1 MGNIGSTFGIDIRRK
16 IWAGDLRSDA
26 KDSRSDAKDSRS
38 DAKDLRSDWLK
49 GEIDPSCLK
58 NIAWT
63 FEEVLTSATNQYGEA
78 YDELT
83 AGLREALKSF
93 TKLLRGVSLGKD
105 VNSTSA
111 ESGESKSTQSA
122 LMEAA
127 GAISAFTGS
136 PVSEDLLKEAFLIAP
151 KYNIPARSAVPKVQI
166 PISTGGL
173 KVCFSYGKA
182 GLFNAK
188 EEVWDPIR
196 NIMASL
202 SPGIEDSK
210 YGGLLAIGDGTTIP
224 FEFQSK
230 YYFIKSA
237 AMALKDEISS
247 SNITIKGAVDEFVKA
262 TKSITTTAK
271 KAAAV
276 QVKIDKEL
284 KRQSDAYEKVDE
296 NIAELYEKGDDNG
309 LTADLI
315 FTGKR
320 APNSFKGGQS
330 LVSGHPMI
338 RGQLKAAL
346 KAYSSA
352 EEKLSGYKLQGDGK
366 YSDVPLSQKDEVG
379 DKYTDKSLYHEKA
392 EILDEVAK
400 SSGDITSVLTAIA
413 TIRPRLVG
421 QATVDQ
427 YNAITGSIKTFNM
440 MLSGGDGNVFFNID
454 DIENK
459 IDDGTLHSLLSI
471 RGIPTKVEA
480 SFDYSS
486 VDENGY
492 PMSGTIEIK
501 SIWSVETYGKA
512 VTLRG

>member
-1 MGNIGSTFGIDIRRK
+1 MGNINNIGSTFGIDIRRK
-16 IWAGDLRSDA
+16 IWSNSTRYDA
-26 KDSRSDAKDSRS
+26 ESKSSVSVRP
-38 DAKDLRSDWLK
+38 DWLK

-58 NIAWT
+58 KIAWQ
-63 FEEVLTSATNQYGEA
+63 FEEVLTSATDQYGKA

-136 PVSEDLLKEAFLIAP
+136 EVSEDLLKEAFMIAP

-166 PISTGGL
+166 PISAGGL

-202 SPGIEDSK
+202 SPAITSSEK
-210 YGGLLAIGDGTTIP
+210 YPGLLSIDDGTTIP

-237 AMALKDEISS
+237 VGALKDEISS
-247 SNITIKGAVDEFVKA
+247 SNITIKGAVNEFVKA

-271 KAAAV
+271 EAAAV

-296 NIAELYEKGDDNG
+296 NLAELYEKGDDKG
-309 LTADLI
+309 LTSDLL
-315 FTGKR
+315 FSGKR
-320 APNSFKGGQS
+320 SAGE
-330 LVSGHPMI
+330 VEGHPI
-338 RGQLKAAL
+338 IKGRLKAAL

-352 EEKLSGYKLQGDGK
+352 EEKLSGYEYQGDGK
-366 YSDVPLSQKDEVG
+366 YSDVPLSQKDEVE

-392 EILDEVAK
+392 EVLDKVAE
-400 SSGDITSVLTAIA
+400 SGGDITGVLTAIA

-421 QATVDQ
+421 RATLDQ
-427 YNAITGSIKTFNM
+427 YNTISGAIKTFNM
-440 MLSGGDGNVFFNID
+440 MLSGGDGNIFFNID
-454 DIENK
+454 DIGKK
-459 IDDGTLHSLLSI
+459 IDDGTLSSLLSI
-471 RGIPTKVEA
+471 SGIPTKVEA

-492 PMSGTIEIK
+492 PMSGMIEIK
-501 SIWSVETYGKA
+501 SIWSVETYGKS

>member
-16 IWAGDLRSDA
+16 IWSNSTRYDA
-26 KDSRSDAKDSRS
+26 ESKSSVSVRP
-38 DAKDLRSDWLK
+38 DWLK
-49 GEIDPSCLK
+49 GEIDPNCLK
-58 NIAWT
+58 RIAWQ
-63 FEEVLTSATNQYGEA
+63 FEEVLTSATDQYGKA

-136 PVSEDLLKEAFLIAP
+136 PVSEDLLKEAFMIAP

-202 SPGIEDSK
+202 SPAIKDSK
-210 YGGLLAIGDGTTIP
+210 YEGLLSIDDGTTIP

-237 AMALKDEISS
+237 VGALKDDTSN
-247 SNITIKGAVDEFVKA
+247 SNITIKGAVDGFVKA

-276 QVKIDKEL
+276 QVEIDKEL
-284 KRQSDAYEKVDE
+284 KRQSDAYEKADE
-296 NIAELYEKGDDNG
+296 NVAELYEKGDDKG

-315 FTGKR
+315 FAGKR
-320 APNSFKGGQS
+320 APDSYGGT
-330 LVSGHPMI
+330 HPI
-338 RGQLKAAL
+338 IGGRLKAAL

-352 EEKLSGYKLQGDGK
+352 EEKLSGYEHQGDGK
-366 YSDVPLSQKDEVG
+366 YSDVPLSQKDEVE
-379 DKYTDKSLYHEKA
+379 DKYTDKSLYYEKA
-392 EILDEVAK
+392 EILDEVAEAG
-400 SSGDITSVLTAIA
+400 GDITSVLTAIA

-421 QATVDQ
+421 RATLDQ
-427 YNAITGSIKTFNM
+427 YNAISGSIKTFNM
-440 MLSGGDGNVFFNID
+440 MLSGGDGNIFFNVD
-454 DIENK
+454 DIGKK

-501 SIWSVETYGKA
+501 SIWSVETYSQS

>member
-16 IWAGDLRSDA
+16 IWADGSRYVAESD
-26 KDSRSDAKDSRS
+26 SFVSV
-38 DAKDLRSDWLK
+38 RSDWLK
-49 GEIDPSCLK
+49 GEIDPSGLK
-58 NIAWT
+58 KIAWQ
-63 FEEVLTSATNQYGEA
+63 FEEVLTSATDQYGTA
-78 YDELT
+78 YDEIT

-111 ESGESKSTQSA
+111 ESGDSKSTQSA

-136 PVSEDLLKEAFLIAP
+136 EVSEDLLKEAFMIAP

-173 KVCFSYGKA
+173 KICFSYGKA

-202 SPGIEDSK
+202 SPAITSSEK
-210 YGGLLAIGDGTTIP
+210 YPGLLSIDGGTTIP

-237 AMALKDEISS
+237 TNALKDEISS
-247 SNITIKGAVDEFVKA
+247 SNTTIKGAVNEFVKA

-271 KAAAV
+271 EAAAV
-276 QVKIDKEL
+276 QLKIDKEM

-296 NIAELYEKGDDNG
+296 SLAELYEKGDDNG
-309 LTADLI
+309 LTSDLL
-315 FTGKR
+315 FSGKKSVDVISG
-320 APNSFKGGQS
+320 AWG
-330 LVSGHPMI
+330 VGHPLLK
-338 RGQLKAAL
+338 GQMKAAV

-352 EEKLSGYKLQGDGK
+352 EEKLSGFKQQGEGK
-366 YSDVPLSQKDEVG
+366 YSDVPFSQKDAVK
-379 DKYTDKSLYHEKA
+379 DKYTDGSLYDEKA
-392 EILDEVAK
+392 KVLDKVAE
-400 SSGDITSVLTAIA
+400 SGKGITGVLTAIA

-421 QATVDQ
+421 RATVDQ
-427 YNAITGSIKTFNM
+427 YDKISGSIRTFNM

-454 DIENK
+454 DIGKK
-459 IDDGTLHSLLSI
+459 IDDGTLSSLLSI

-492 PMSGTIEIK
+492 PMSGMIEIK
-501 SIWSVETYGKA
+501 SIWSVETYGNS
-512 VTLRG
+512 VILRG

>member
-16 IWAGDLRSDA
+16 IWAE
-26 KDSRSDAKDSRS
+26 DS
-38 DAKDLRSDWLK
+38 RSDWLK

-136 PVSEDLLKEAFLIAP
+136 PVSEDLLKEAFMIAP

-173 KVCFSYGKA
+173 KVCFSYGKS

-202 SPGIEDSK
+202 SPEMKDSK
-210 YGGLLAIGDGTTIP
+210 YGGLLSIDNGTTIP

-237 AMALKDEISS
+237 VGALKDEISS
-247 SNITIKGAVDEFVKA
+247 SNITIKGAVDGFVKA

-276 QVKIDKEL
+276 QVEIDKEL
-284 KRQSDAYEKVDE
+284 KRQSDAYEKADE
-296 NIAELYEKGDDNG
+296 NVAELYEKGDDKG

-315 FTGKR
+315 FAGKR
-320 APNSFKGGQS
+320 APDSYGGT
-330 LVSGHPMI
+330 HPI
-338 RGQLKAAL
+338 IGGRLKAAL

-352 EEKLSGYKLQGDGK
+352 EEKLSGYEHQGDGK
-366 YSDVPLSQKDEVG
+366 YSDVPLSQKDEVE
-379 DKYTDKSLYHEKA
+379 DKYTDKSLYYEKA
-392 EILDEVAK
+392 EILDEVAEAG
-400 SSGDITSVLTAIA
+400 GDITGILTAIA

-421 QATVDQ
+421 RATLDQ
-427 YNAITGSIKTFNM
+427 YSAISGSIKTFNM
-440 MLSGGDGNVFFNID
+440 MLSGGDGNIFFNVD
-454 DIENK
+454 DIGKK

-480 SFDYSS
+480 SFDYSN

-492 PMSGTIEIK
+492 PMSGKIEIK
-501 SIWSVETYGKA
+501 SIWSVETYGDS

>member
-202 SPGIEDSK
+202 SPGIGDSK
-210 YGGLLAIGDGTTIP
+210 YDGLLAIGNGTTIP

-237 AMALKDEISS
+237 VKALKDEISS

-296 NIAELYEKGDDNG
+296 NIAELYEKGHDKG

-320 APNSFKGGQS
+320 APDSYDGCH
-330 LVSGHPMI
+330 LMI
-338 RGQLKAAL
+338 GGQLKAAL

-459 IDDGTLHSLLSI
+459 IDDGTLRSLLSI

>member
-16 IWAGDLRSDA
+16 IWCSGN
-26 KDSRSDAKDSRS
+26 
-38 DAKDLRSDWLK
+38 RSDWLK

-58 NIAWT
+58 KIAWQ
-63 FEEVLTSATNQYGEA
+63 FEEVLTSATDQYGEA
-78 YDELT
+78 YDEIT

-111 ESGESKSTQSA
+111 ESGDSKSTQSA

-136 PVSEDLLKEAFLIAP
+136 PVSEDLLKEAFMIAP

-188 EEVWDPIR
+188 EEVWDPIK

-202 SPGIEDSK
+202 SPGVTNSSK
-210 YGGLLAIGDGTTIP
+210 YTGLLSIDDGTTIP

-237 AMALKDEISS
+237 ATALKDDV
-247 SNITIKGAVDEFVKA
+247 NNTTIKGAVDKFVKA
-262 TKSITTTAK
+262 TRSITTTAK
-271 KAAAV
+271 EAAAV
-276 QVKIDKEL
+276 QVKIEKEL
-284 KRQSDAYEKVDE
+284 KRQADAYEKADE
-296 NIAELYEKGDDNG
+296 NLAELYEKGNGNG
-309 LTADLI
+309 LTSDKL
-315 FTGKR
+315 FTGKESVDKVNG
-320 APNSFKGGQS
+320 AWFVGNPIIKG
-330 LVSGHPMI
+330 
-338 RGQLKAAL
+338 RLKAAL
-346 KAYSSA
+346 EAYSSA
-352 EEKLSGYKLQGDGK
+352 EKKLSGYEYEGQSKF
-366 YSDVPLSQKDEVG
+366 SDTPFSQKADTN
-379 DKYTDKSLYHEKA
+379 DKYKSNSLYEEKA
-392 EILDEVAK
+392 KVLDKVAQ
-400 SSGDITSVLTAIA
+400 SGGDITGVLTAIA

-421 QATVDQ
+421 RATVDQ
-427 YNAITGSIKTFNM
+427 YNKISGSIKTFKM
-440 MLSGGDGNVFFNID
+440 MLSGGDGNVFFNVD
-454 DIENK
+454 DIGKK

-471 RGIPTKVEA
+471 SGIPTKVEA

-492 PMSGTIEIK
+492 PMSGMIEIK
-501 SIWSVETYGKA
+501 SIWSVKTYGES
-512 VTLRG
+512 VTLGD

>member
-16 IWAGDLRSDA
+16 IWSD
-26 KDSRSDAKDSRS
+26 STRYDAESETFVS
-38 DAKDLRSDWLK
+38 VLPDWLK

-58 NIAWT
+58 KIAWQ
-63 FEEVLTSATNQYGEA
+63 FEEVLTSATDQYGKA

-111 ESGESKSTQSA
+111 ESGDSKSTQSA

-136 PVSEDLLKEAFLIAP
+136 PVSEDLLKEAFMIAP

-166 PISTGGL
+166 PISAGGL

-188 EEVWDPIR
+188 EEVWDPIK

-202 SPGIEDSK
+202 SPAITTSK
-210 YGGLLAIGDGTTIP
+210 KYPGLLSIGGSNTIP

-230 YYFIKSA
+230 YYFIKSTVD
-237 AMALKDEISS
+237 ALEDDISN

-271 KAAAV
+271 EAAAV

-296 NIAELYEKGDDNG
+296 NVAELYEKGDDKG

-315 FTGKR
+315 FAGKR
-320 APNSFKGGQS
+320 APDSYGGS
-330 LVSGHPMI
+330 HPI
-338 RGQLKAAL
+338 IGGRLKAAL

-352 EEKLSGYKLQGDGK
+352 EKELSGYEHQGDGK
-366 YSDVPLSQKDEVG
+366 YSDVPLSQKDEVK
-379 DKYTDKSLYHEKA
+379 DKYTDESLYHEKA
-392 EILDEVAK
+392 EILDKVAE
-400 SSGDITSVLTAIA
+400 SGGDITGVLTAIA
-413 TIRPRLVG
+413 TIRPRLVSN
-421 QATVDQ
+421 ATLDQ
-427 YNAITGSIKTFNM
+427 YSAISGSIKTFNM
-440 MLSGGDGNVFFNID
+440 MLSGGDGNIFFNVD
-454 DIENK
+454 DIGKK
-459 IDDGTLHSLLSI
+459 IGDGTLHSLLSI

-492 PMSGTIEIK
+492 PMSGMIEIK
-501 SIWSVETYGKA
+501 SIWSVETYGNS

>member
-1 MGNIGSTFGIDIRRK
+1 MGNIKNIGSTFGIDIRRK
-16 IWAGDLRSDA
+16 IWCSEN
-26 KDSRSDAKDSRS
+26 
-38 DAKDLRSDWLK
+38 RSDWLK

-58 NIAWT
+58 RIAWQ
-63 FEEVLTSATNQYGEA
+63 FEEVLTSATDQYGEA
-78 YDELT
+78 YDEIT

-111 ESGESKSTQSA
+111 ESGDSKSTQSA

-136 PVSEDLLKEAFLIAP
+136 PVSEDLLKEAFMIAP

-188 EEVWDPIR
+188 EEVWDPIK

-202 SPGIEDSK
+202 SPKVTGSSK
-210 YGGLLAIGDGTTIP
+210 YTGLLSIDDGTTIP

-230 YYFIKSA
+230 YYFIKSTVT
-237 AMALKDEISS
+237 ALKDDVD
-247 SNITIKGAVDEFVKA
+247 NTTIKGAVDKFVNA

-271 KAAAV
+271 EAAAV
-276 QVKIDKEL
+276 QAKIEREL
-284 KRQSDAYEKVDE
+284 KRQTDAYEKADE
-296 NIAELYEKGDDNG
+296 NISELYEEDDDNG
-309 LTADLI
+309 LTSEKI

-320 APNSFKGGQS
+320 NPKSYSGAHPIIGG
-330 LVSGHPMI
+330 
-338 RGQLKAAL
+338 RLKAAL
-346 KAYSSA
+346 EAYSSA
-352 EEKLSGYKLQGDGK
+352 EKKLSGYEYEGEGK
-366 YSDVPLSQKDEVG
+366 YSDTPFSQKAG
-379 DKYTDKSLYHEKA
+379 TNDKYKSNSLYEEKA
-392 EILDEVAK
+392 KVLDKVAQ
-400 SSGDITSVLTAIA
+400 SGGDITGVLTAIA

-421 QATVDQ
+421 RATVDQ
-427 YNAITGSIKTFNM
+427 YNKISGSIKTFDM
-440 MLSGGDGNVFFNID
+440 MLSGGDGNVFFNVD
-454 DIENK
+454 DIGKK

-471 RGIPTKVEA
+471 SGIPTKVEA

-492 PMSGTIEIK
+492 PMSGMIEIK
-501 SIWSVETYGKA
+501 SIWSVKTYGES
-512 VTLRG
+512 VTLRD

>member
-1 MGNIGSTFGIDIRRK
+1 MGNIKNIGSTFGIDIRRK
-16 IWAGDLRSDA
+16 IWCSENQ
-26 KDSRSDAKDSRS
+26 
-38 DAKDLRSDWLK
+38 SDWLK
-49 GEIDPSCLK
+49 GEIDPNCLK
-58 NIAWT
+58 RITWQ
-63 FEEVLTSATNQYGEA
+63 FEEVLTSATDQYGKA

-105 VNSTSA
+105 INNTSA
-111 ESGESKSTQSA
+111 ESGDSKSTQSA

-136 PVSEDLLKEAFLIAP
+136 PVSEDLLKEAFMIAP

-166 PISTGGL
+166 PISAGGL

-196 NIMASL
+196 NIMSSL
-202 SPGIEDSK
+202 SPKVTDSSK
-210 YGGLLAIGDGTTIP
+210 YTGLLSIDGGTTIP

-237 AMALKDEISS
+237 TTALKDGVD
-247 SNITIKGAVDEFVKA
+247 NTTIKGAIDKFVEA

-271 KAAAV
+271 EAAAV
-276 QVKIDKEL
+276 QAKIEKEL
-284 KRQSDAYEKVDE
+284 KRQSSAYEKADE

-309 LTADLI
+309 LTSEKI

-320 APNSFKGGQS
+320 DPKSFKNPYLHLIIGG
-330 LVSGHPMI
+330 
-338 RGQLKAAL
+338 RLKAAL
-346 KAYSSA
+346 EAYSSA
-352 EEKLSGYKLQGDGK
+352 EKNLSGYEYQGEGK
-366 YSDVPLSQKDEVG
+366 YSDTPFSQKADTN
-379 DKYTDKSLYHEKA
+379 DKYKSNSLYEEKA
-392 EILDEVAK
+392 KVLDKVAQ
-400 SSGDITSVLTAIA
+400 SGGDITGVLTAIA

-421 QATVDQ
+421 RATVDQ
-427 YNAITGSIKTFNM
+427 YNKISGSIKTFNM
-440 MLSGGDGNVFFNID
+440 MLSGGDGNVFFNVD
-454 DIENK
+454 DIGKK

-471 RGIPTKVEA
+471 SGIPTKVEA
-480 SFDYSS
+480 SFDYSN

-501 SIWSVETYGKA
+501 SIWSVNTYGDS
-512 VTLRG
+512 VTLRD

>member
-16 IWAGDLRSDA
+16 IWSD
-26 KDSRSDAKDSRS
+26 STRYDAESESSVSVRP
-38 DAKDLRSDWLK
+38 DWLK

-58 NIAWT
+58 NIAWQ
-63 FEEVLTSATNQYGEA
+63 FEEVLTSATDQYGKA

-111 ESGESKSTQSA
+111 ESGDSKSTQSA

-136 PVSEDLLKEAFLIAP
+136 DVSDDILREAFMIAP

-166 PISTGGL
+166 PISAGGL

-202 SPGIEDSK
+202 SPAITTSTK
-210 YGGLLAIGDGTTIP
+210 YPGLLSIGGSNTIP

-237 AMALKDEISS
+237 VNALKDDISN
-247 SNITIKGAVDEFVKA
+247 SNITIKGAVNEFVKA

-271 KAAAV
+271 EAAAV

-296 NIAELYEKGDDNG
+296 GLAELYEEGDDKG
-309 LTADLI
+309 LTSDLL
-315 FTGKR
+315 FSGKR
-320 APNSFKGGQS
+320 SVDEINGKWF
-330 LVSGHPMI
+330 VGHPMI
-338 RGQLKAAL
+338 KGRLKAAL

-352 EEKLSGYKLQGDGK
+352 EKELSGYEHQGDGK
-366 YSDVPLSQKDEVG
+366 YSDVPLSQKDEVK
-379 DKYTDKSLYHEKA
+379 DKYTDESLYHEKA
-392 EILDEVAK
+392 EVLDKVAE
-400 SSGDITSVLTAIA
+400 SGGDITGVLTAIA

-421 QATVDQ
+421 NATSVQ
-427 YNAITGSIKTFNM
+427 YSAISGAIKTFNM
-440 MLSGGDGNVFFNID
+440 MLSGGDGNIFFNID
-454 DIENK
+454 DIGNK

-492 PMSGTIEIK
+492 PMSGMIEIK
-501 SIWSVETYGKA
+501 SIWSVETYGES

>member
-16 IWAGDLRSDA
+16 IWSNSTRYDA
-26 KDSRSDAKDSRS
+26 ESKSSVSVRP
-38 DAKDLRSDWLK
+38 DWLK
-49 GEIDPSCLK
+49 GEIDPNCLK
-58 NIAWT
+58 RIAWQ
-63 FEEVLTSATNQYGEA
+63 FEEVLTSATDQYGKA

-136 PVSEDLLKEAFLIAP
+136 PVSEDLLKEAFMIAP

-202 SPGIEDSK
+202 SPAIKDSK
-210 YGGLLAIGDGTTIP
+210 YEGLLSIDDGTTIP

-237 AMALKDEISS
+237 VGALKDDTSN
-247 SNITIKGAVDEFVKA
+247 SNITIKGAVDGFVKA

-276 QVKIDKEL
+276 QVEIDKEL
-284 KRQSDAYEKVDE
+284 KRQSDAYEKADE
-296 NIAELYEKGDDNG
+296 NVAELYEKGDDKG

-315 FTGKR
+315 FAGKR
-320 APNSFKGGQS
+320 APDSYGGT
-330 LVSGHPMI
+330 HPI
-338 RGQLKAAL
+338 IGGRLKAAL

-352 EEKLSGYKLQGDGK
+352 EEKLSGYEHQGDGK
-366 YSDVPLSQKDEVG
+366 YSDVPLSQKDEVE
-379 DKYTDKSLYHEKA
+379 DKYTDKSLYYEKA
-392 EILDEVAK
+392 EILDEVAEAG
-400 SSGDITSVLTAIA
+400 GDITSVLTAIA

-421 QATVDQ
+421 RATLDQ
-427 YNAITGSIKTFNM
+427 YNAISGSIKTFNM
-440 MLSGGDGNVFFNID
+440 MLSGGDGNIFFNVD
-454 DIENK
+454 DIGKK

-486 VDENGY
+486 ADENGY

-501 SIWSVETYGKA
+501 SIWSVETYSQS

>member
-16 IWAGDLRSDA
+16 IWSDSTRYDAGSKSYVSVRP
-26 KDSRSDAKDSRS
+26 
-38 DAKDLRSDWLK
+38 DWLK

-58 NIAWT
+58 KIAWQ
-63 FEEVLTSATNQYGEA
+63 FEEVLTSATDQYGEA

-111 ESGESKSTQSA
+111 ESGDSKSTQSA

-136 PVSEDLLKEAFLIAP
+136 DVSDDILREAFMIAP

-166 PISTGGL
+166 PISAGGL

-196 NIMASL
+196 NIMNSL
-202 SPGIEDSK
+202 SPAITYSEK
-210 YGGLLAIGDGTTIP
+210 YPGLLSIGGSNTIP

-237 AMALKDEISS
+237 VDALKDEISS
-247 SNITIKGAVDEFVKA
+247 SNITIKGAVNEFVKA

-271 KAAAV
+271 EAAAV

-315 FTGKR
+315 FAGKK
-320 APNSFKGGQS
+320 APDSFGGT
-330 LVSGHPMI
+330 HPI
-338 RGQLKAAL
+338 IGGRLKAAL

-352 EEKLSGYKLQGDGK
+352 EKKLSGYEYQGDGK
-366 YSDVPLSQKDEVG
+366 YSDVPLSQKDEVK
-379 DKYTDKSLYHEKA
+379 DKYTDESLYHEKA
-392 EILDEVAK
+392 EVLDKVAE
-400 SSGDITSVLTAIA
+400 SGGDITGVLTAIA

-421 QATVDQ
+421 RATVDQ
-427 YNAITGSIKTFNM
+427 YDKISGAIKTFNM
-440 MLSGGDGNVFFNID
+440 MLSGGDSNIFFNID
-454 DIENK
+454 DIGKK
-459 IDDGTLHSLLSI
+459 IDNGTLSSLLSI
-471 RGIPTKVEA
+471 SGIPTKVEA

-492 PMSGTIEIK
+492 PMSGMIEIK
-501 SIWSVETYGKA
+501 SIWSVETYGES

>member
-16 IWAGDLRSDA
+16 IWSNSTRYDA
-26 KDSRSDAKDSRS
+26 ESKSSVSVRP
-38 DAKDLRSDWLK
+38 DWLK
-49 GEIDPSCLK
+49 GEIDPGCLK

-63 FEEVLTSATNQYGEA
+63 FEEVLTSATDQYGKA

-136 PVSEDLLKEAFLIAP
+136 PVSEDLLKEAFMIAP

-202 SPGIEDSK
+202 SPAIKDSK
-210 YGGLLAIGDGTTIP
+210 YKGLLSIDDGTTIP

-237 AMALKDEISS
+237 VDALKDDTSN
-247 SNITIKGAVDEFVKA
+247 SNITIKGAVDGFVKA

-296 NIAELYEKGDDNG
+296 GLAELYEKGDDKG
-309 LTADLI
+309 LTSDLL
-315 FTGKR
+315 FSGKR
-320 APNSFKGGQS
+320 SADE
-330 LVSGHPMI
+330 VSGAVLGGHPI
-338 RGQLKAAL
+338 IKGRLKAAL

-352 EEKLSGYKLQGDGK
+352 EEKLSGYEHQGDGK
-366 YSDVPLSQKDEVG
+366 YSNVPLSQKDEVE
-379 DKYTDKSLYHEKA
+379 DKYTDKSLYYEKA

-400 SSGDITSVLTAIA
+400 AGGDITGILTAIA

-421 QATVDQ
+421 RATLDQ
-427 YNAITGSIKTFNM
+427 YNTISGSIKTFNM
-440 MLSGGDGNVFFNID
+440 MLSGGDGNIFFNVD
-454 DIENK
+454 DIGKK

-480 SFDYSS
+480 SFDYSN

-501 SIWSVETYGKA
+501 SIWSVEAYGDS

>member
-1 MGNIGSTFGIDIRRK
+1 MGNINNIGSTFGIDVRRK
-16 IWAGDLRSDA
+16 IYVPGNRM
-26 KDSRSDAKDSRS
+26 
-38 DAKDLRSDWLK
+38 SDWLK

-58 NIAWT
+58 KIAWQ
-63 FEEVLTSATNQYGEA
+63 FEEVLTSATDQYGKA

-105 VNSTSA
+105 INSTSA

-136 PVSEDLLKEAFLIAP
+136 EIDDTILAEAFMIAP

-188 EEVWDPIR
+188 EEVWKPIR

-202 SPGIEDSK
+202 SPKIPESTK
-210 YGGLLAIGDGTTIP
+210 YEGLLNIDASSTIP

-237 AMALKDEISS
+237 VSGVLEDV
-247 SNITIKGAVDEFVKA
+247 NGNNTTIKGAVNSFANATSNISTTVKEA
-262 TKSITTTAK
+262 MAVQIRIDREKSKQKDAYK
-271 KAAAV
+271 KA
-276 QVKIDKEL
+276 
-284 KRQSDAYEKVDE
+284 DE
-296 NIAELYEKGDDNG
+296 AIAELREKGGDKG
-309 LTADLI
+309 LTSEGLFSGAQSVDVIKGWTHPFDWDLYS
-315 FTGKR
+315 GKTH
-320 APNSFKGGQS
+320 PLLKGK
-330 LVSGHPMI
+330 LEN
-338 RGQLKAAL
+338 AL
-346 KAYSSA
+346 KDYSDA
-352 EEKLSGYKLQGDGK
+352 EKKLSGYSRKNPGK
-366 YSDVPLSQKDEVG
+366 FSEVPLSRKKLVD
-379 DKYTDKSLYHEKA
+379 DNYTEDSLYHEKA
-392 EILDEVAK
+392 TVLDKVAT
-400 SSGDITSVLTAIA
+400 SGKDITSVLTAIA

-421 QATVDQ
+421 RATVDQ
-427 YNAITGSIKTFNM
+427 YNKVSNSIKTFNM
-440 MLSGGDGNVFFNID
+440 MLTGGDGNIFFNVD
-454 DIENK
+454 DIRKK
-459 IDDGTLHSLLSI
+459 INGGTLLPLLSI

-480 SFDYSS
+480 SFDYSN

-501 SIWSVETYGKA
+501 SIWSVETYGRA

>member
-16 IWAGDLRSDA
+16 IWSNSTRYVAES
-26 KDSRSDAKDSRS
+26 KSSVSV
-38 DAKDLRSDWLK
+38 RSDWLK
-49 GEIDPSCLK
+49 GEIDPNCLK
-58 NIAWT
+58 RLAWQ
-63 FEEVLTSATNQYGEA
+63 FEEVLTSATDQYGKA

-136 PVSEDLLKEAFLIAP
+136 PVSEDLLKEAFMIAP

-202 SPGIEDSK
+202 SPAIKDSK
-210 YGGLLAIGDGTTIP
+210 YDGLLSIDDGTTIP

-237 AMALKDEISS
+237 VDALKDEISS
-247 SNITIKGAVDEFVKA
+247 SNITIKGAVDGFVKA

-296 NIAELYEKGDDNG
+296 GLAELYEKGNDKG
-309 LTADLI
+309 LTSDLL
-315 FTGKR
+315 FSGKR
-320 APNSFKGGQS
+320 SADEVNGYVFVGNPIIK
-330 LVSGHPMI
+330 
-338 RGQLKAAL
+338 GQLKAAV

-352 EEKLSGYKLQGDGK
+352 EEKLSGYKHQGDGK
-366 YSDVPLSQKDEVG
+366 YSDVPLSQKDEVE
-379 DKYTDKSLYHEKA
+379 DKYKDKSLYHEKA

-400 SSGDITSVLTAIA
+400 AGGDITGILTAIA

-421 QATVDQ
+421 RATLDQ
-427 YNAITGSIKTFNM
+427 YSTISGSIKTFNM
-440 MLSGGDGNVFFNID
+440 MLSGGDGNIFFNVN
-454 DIENK
+454 DIGKK

-480 SFDYSS
+480 SFDYSN

-501 SIWSVETYGKA
+501 SIWSVENYGDS

>member
-1 MGNIGSTFGIDIRRK
+1 MAYIKNIGSTFGIDVRRK
-16 IWAGDLRSDA
+16 IWCSEN
-26 KDSRSDAKDSRS
+26 
-38 DAKDLRSDWLK
+38 RSDWLK

-58 NIAWT
+58 KIAWQ

-111 ESGESKSTQSA
+111 ESGDSKSTQSA

-136 PVSEDLLKEAFLIAP
+136 DVSDDILREAFMIAP

-166 PISTGGL
+166 PISAGGL

-202 SPGIEDSK
+202 SPAITNSDK
-210 YGGLLAIGDGTTIP
+210 YPGLLSIGGSNTIP

-237 AMALKDEISS
+237 VNALKDEISS
-247 SNITIKGAVDEFVKA
+247 SNITIKGAVNEFVKA

-271 KAAAV
+271 EAAAV

-296 NIAELYEKGDDNG
+296 NVAELYEKGDDKG

-315 FTGKR
+315 FAGKR
-320 APNSFKGGQS
+320 APDSYGGA
-330 LVSGHPMI
+330 HPI
-338 RGQLKAAL
+338 IGGRLKAAL

-352 EEKLSGYKLQGDGK
+352 EEKLSGYEHQGDGK
-366 YSDVPLSQKDEVG
+366 YSDVPLSQKDEVK
-379 DKYTDKSLYHEKA
+379 DKYTAKSLYHEKA
-392 EILDEVAK
+392 EVLDKVAE
-400 SSGDITSVLTAIA
+400 SGGDITGVLTAIA

-421 QATVDQ
+421 RATVDQ
-427 YNAITGSIKTFNM
+427 YNKISGSIKTFNM
-440 MLSGGDGNVFFNID
+440 MLSGGDGNIFFNID
-454 DIENK
+454 DIGKK
-459 IDDGTLHSLLSI
+459 IDDGTLSSLLSI
-471 RGIPTKVEA
+471 SGIPTKVEA

-492 PMSGTIEIK
+492 PMSGMIEIK
-501 SIWSVETYGKA
+501 SIWSVETYGKS

>member
-16 IWAGDLRSDA
+16 IWSNSTRYDA
-26 KDSRSDAKDSRS
+26 ESKSYVSVRP
-38 DAKDLRSDWLK
+38 DWLK

-58 NIAWT
+58 RISWQ
-63 FEEVLTSATNQYGEA
+63 FEEVLTSATDQYGKA

-105 VNSTSA
+105 INSTSA
-111 ESGESKSTQSA
+111 ESGDSKSTQSA
-122 LMEAA
+122 IMEAA

-136 PVSEDLLKEAFLIAP
+136 PVSEDLLKEAFMIAP

-166 PISTGGL
+166 PISAGGL

-202 SPGIEDSK
+202 SPEITSSEK
-210 YGGLLAIGDGTTIP
+210 YPGLLSIDGSNTIP

-237 AMALKDEISS
+237 VSALKDEISN
-247 SNITIKGAVDEFVKA
+247 SNITIKGAVNEFVKA

-271 KAAAV
+271 EAAAV

-296 NIAELYEKGDDNG
+296 NIAELCEKNDDNG

-315 FTGKR
+315 FAGKR
-320 APNSFKGGQS
+320 KPDSFSNTHMIIGG
-330 LVSGHPMI
+330 
-338 RGQLKAAL
+338 RLKAAL

-352 EEKLSGYKLQGDGK
+352 EKKLSGYEYQGDGK
-366 YSDVPLSQKDEVG
+366 YSDVPLSQKDEVK

-392 EILDEVAK
+392 EVLDKVAE
-400 SSGDITSVLTAIA
+400 SGGDITGVLTAIA

-421 QATVDQ
+421 RATLDQ
-427 YNAITGSIKTFNM
+427 YNAISGSIKTFNM
-440 MLSGGDGNVFFNID
+440 MLSGGDDNIFFNID
-454 DIENK
+454 DIGKK
-459 IDDGTLHSLLSI
+459 IDDGTLSSLLSI
-471 RGIPTKVEA
+471 SGIPTKVEA

-492 PMSGTIEIK
+492 PMSGMIEIK
-501 SIWSVETYGKA
+501 SIWSVETYGKS

>member
-1 MGNIGSTFGIDIRRK
+1 MGNIGSTFGIDVRRK
-16 IWAGDLRSDA
+16 TWSNSTRYDA
-26 KDSRSDAKDSRS
+26 ESKSSVSVRP
-38 DAKDLRSDWLK
+38 DWLK
-49 GEIDPSCLK
+49 GEIDPNCLK
-58 NIAWT
+58 RIAWQ
-63 FEEVLTSATNQYGEA
+63 FEEVLTSATDQYGKA

-136 PVSEDLLKEAFLIAP
+136 PVSEDLLKEAFMIAP

-202 SPGIEDSK
+202 SPAIKDSK
-210 YGGLLAIGDGTTIP
+210 YEGLLSIDDGTTIP

-237 AMALKDEISS
+237 VGALKDDTSN
-247 SNITIKGAVDEFVKA
+247 SNITIKGAVDGFVKA

-276 QVKIDKEL
+276 QVEIDKEL
-284 KRQSDAYEKVDE
+284 KRQSDAYEKADE
-296 NIAELYEKGDDNG
+296 NVAELYEKGDDKG

-315 FTGKR
+315 FAGKR
-320 APNSFKGGQS
+320 APDSYGGT
-330 LVSGHPMI
+330 HPI
-338 RGQLKAAL
+338 IGGRLKAAL

-352 EEKLSGYKLQGDGK
+352 EEKLSGYEHQGDGK
-366 YSDVPLSQKDEVG
+366 YSDVPLSQKDEVE
-379 DKYTDKSLYHEKA
+379 DKYTDKSLYYEKA
-392 EILDEVAK
+392 EILDEVAEAG
-400 SSGDITSVLTAIA
+400 GDITSVLTAIA

-421 QATVDQ
+421 RATLDQ
-427 YNAITGSIKTFNM
+427 YNAISGSIKTFNM
-440 MLSGGDGNVFFNID
+440 MLSGGDGNIFFNVD
-454 DIENK
+454 DIGKK

-501 SIWSVETYGKA
+501 SIWSVETYSQS

>member
-16 IWAGDLRSDA
+16 IWSNSTRYDA
-26 KDSRSDAKDSRS
+26 ESESSVSVRP
-38 DAKDLRSDWLK
+38 DWLK

-58 NIAWT
+58 KIAWQ
-63 FEEVLTSATNQYGEA
+63 FEEVLTSATDQYGEA

-111 ESGESKSTQSA
+111 ESGDSKSTQSA

-136 PVSEDLLKEAFLIAP
+136 PVSEDLLKEAFMIAP

-202 SPGIEDSK
+202 SPAITSSEK
-210 YGGLLAIGDGTTIP
+210 YPGLLSIGGSNTIP

-230 YYFIKSA
+230 YYFIESA
-237 AMALKDEISS
+237 VNALKDEISS
-247 SNITIKGAVDEFVKA
+247 SNITIKGAVNEFVKA

-271 KAAAV
+271 EAAAV

-296 NIAELYEKGDDNG
+296 NIAELYEKGDDEG

-315 FTGKR
+315 FAGKR
-320 APNSFKGGQS
+320 APDSYSGVHGIIGG
-330 LVSGHPMI
+330 
-338 RGQLKAAL
+338 RLKAAL

-352 EEKLSGYKLQGDGK
+352 EKKLSGFEYQGDGK
-366 YSDVPLSQKDEVG
+366 YSDVPLSQKDEVK

-392 EILDEVAK
+392 EILDKVAE
-400 SSGDITSVLTAIA
+400 SGGDITGVLTSIA

-421 QATVDQ
+421 RATLDQ
-427 YNAITGSIKTFNM
+427 YGAISGAIKTFNM
-440 MLSGGDGNVFFNID
+440 MLSGGDGNIFFNID
-454 DIENK
+454 DIEKK
-459 IDDGTLHSLLSI
+459 IDDGTLSSLLSI
-471 RGIPTKVEA
+471 SGIPTKVEA

-492 PMSGTIEIK
+492 PMSGMIEIK
-501 SIWSVETYGKA
+501 SIWSVETYGKS

>member
-1 MGNIGSTFGIDIRRK
+1 MAYIKNIGSTFGIDIRRK
-16 IWAGDLRSDA
+16 IWSDSTRYDAGSD
-26 KDSRSDAKDSRS
+26 SYVSVRP
-38 DAKDLRSDWLK
+38 DWLK
-49 GEIDPSCLK
+49 GEIDPNCLK
-58 NIAWT
+58 KIAWQ

-111 ESGESKSTQSA
+111 ESGDSKSTQSA

-136 PVSEDLLKEAFLIAP
+136 DVSDDILREAFMIAP

-166 PISTGGL
+166 PISAGGL

-196 NIMASL
+196 NIMSSL
-202 SPGIEDSK
+202 SPKVTDSSK
-210 YGGLLAIGDGTTIP
+210 YTGLLSIGGNNTIP

-237 AMALKDEISS
+237 VNALKDEISS
-247 SNITIKGAVDEFVKA
+247 SNITIKGAVNEFVKA

-271 KAAAV
+271 EAAAV

-296 NIAELYEKGDDNG
+296 NVAELYEKGDDKG

-315 FTGKR
+315 FAGKR
-320 APNSFKGGQS
+320 APDSYGGI
-330 LVSGHPMI
+330 HPI
-338 RGQLKAAL
+338 IGGRLKAAL

-352 EEKLSGYKLQGDGK
+352 EEKLSGYEHQGDGK
-366 YSDVPLSQKDEVG
+366 YSNVPLSQKDEVE

-392 EILDEVAK
+392 EVLDKVAE
-400 SSGDITSVLTAIA
+400 SGGDITGVLTAIA
-413 TIRPRLVG
+413 TIRPRLVS
-421 QATVDQ
+421 QATLDQ
-427 YNAITGSIKTFNM
+427 YGAISGSIKTFNM
-440 MLSGGDGNVFFNID
+440 MLSGGDGNIFFNID
-454 DIENK
+454 DIGKK
-459 IDDGTLHSLLSI
+459 IDDGTLSSLLSI
-471 RGIPTKVEA
+471 SGIPTKVEA

-492 PMSGTIEIK
+492 PMSGMIEIK
-501 SIWSVETYGKA
+501 SIWSVETYGKS

>member
-16 IWAGDLRSDA
+16 IWSD
-26 KDSRSDAKDSRS
+26 STRYDAESESYVSVRP
-38 DAKDLRSDWLK
+38 DWLK

-58 NIAWT
+58 KIAWT
-63 FEEVLTSATNQYGEA
+63 FEEVLTSATDQYGKA

-136 PVSEDLLKEAFLIAP
+136 PVSEDLLKEAFMIAP

-166 PISTGGL
+166 PISAGGL

-202 SPGIEDSK
+202 SPAIKDSK
-210 YGGLLAIGDGTTIP
+210 YEGLLSIDDGTTIP

-237 AMALKDEISS
+237 VNALTDDISN

-271 KAAAV
+271 EAAAV

-284 KRQSDAYEKVDE
+284 KRQSDAYEKADE
-296 NIAELYEKGDDNG
+296 GLAELYEKGDDKG
-309 LTADLI
+309 LTSDLL
-315 FTGKR
+315 FSGKR
-320 APNSFKGGQS
+320 SVDEVNGTVGI
-330 LVSGHPMI
+330 GHPMI
-338 RGQLKAAL
+338 KGRLKAAL

-352 EEKLSGYKLQGDGK
+352 EEKLSGYEHQGDGK
-366 YSDVPLSQKDEVG
+366 YSDVPLSQKDEVK

-392 EILDEVAK
+392 EVLDKVAE
-400 SSGDITSVLTAIA
+400 SGGDITGVLTAIA

-421 QATVDQ
+421 RATLEQ
-427 YNAITGSIKTFNM
+427 YSAISGSIKTFNM
-440 MLSGGDGNVFFNID
+440 MLSGGDGNIFFNVD
-454 DIENK
+454 DIEKK

-480 SFDYSS
+480 SFDYSN

-501 SIWSVETYGKA
+501 SIWSVETYSQS

>member
-1 MGNIGSTFGIDIRRK
+1 MGNIGSTFGIDVRRK
-16 IWAGDLRSDA
+16 IWSNSTRYDA
-26 KDSRSDAKDSRS
+26 ESKSSVSVRP
-38 DAKDLRSDWLK
+38 DWLK
-49 GEIDPSCLK
+49 GEIDPNCLK
-58 NIAWT
+58 RIAWQ
-63 FEEVLTSATNQYGEA
+63 FEEVLTSATDQYGKA

-136 PVSEDLLKEAFLIAP
+136 PVSEDLLKEAFMIAP

-202 SPGIEDSK
+202 SPAIKDSK
-210 YGGLLAIGDGTTIP
+210 YEGLLSIDDGTTIP

-237 AMALKDEISS
+237 VGALKDDTSN
-247 SNITIKGAVDEFVKA
+247 SNITIKGAVDGFVKA

-276 QVKIDKEL
+276 QVEIDKEL
-284 KRQSDAYEKVDE
+284 KRQSDAYEKADE
-296 NIAELYEKGDDNG
+296 NVAELYEKGDDKG

-315 FTGKR
+315 FAGKR
-320 APNSFKGGQS
+320 APDSYGGT
-330 LVSGHPMI
+330 HPI
-338 RGQLKAAL
+338 IGGRLKAAL

-352 EEKLSGYKLQGDGK
+352 EEKLSGYEHQGDGK
-366 YSDVPLSQKDEVG
+366 YSDVPLSQKDEVE
-379 DKYTDKSLYHEKA
+379 DKYTDKSLYYEKA
-392 EILDEVAK
+392 EILDEVAEAG
-400 SSGDITSVLTAIA
+400 GDITSVLTAIA

-421 QATVDQ
+421 RATLDQ
-427 YNAITGSIKTFNM
+427 YNAISGSIKTFNM
-440 MLSGGDGNVFFNID
+440 MLSGGDGNIFFNVD
-454 DIENK
+454 DIGKK

-501 SIWSVETYGKA
+501 SIWSVETYSQS

>member
-16 IWAGDLRSDA
+16 IWAE
-26 KDSRSDAKDSRS
+26 DS
-38 DAKDLRSDWLK
+38 RSDWLK

-136 PVSEDLLKEAFLIAP
+136 PVSEDLLKEAFMIAP

-202 SPGIEDSK
+202 SPEMEGSK
-210 YGGLLAIGDGTTIP
+210 YGGLLYINSGTTIP

-237 AMALKDEISS
+237 VGALKDEVSS

-296 NIAELYEKGDDNG
+296 NIAELYEKGHDNG

-315 FTGKR
+315 FAGKR
-320 APNSFKGGQS
+320 APDSYDRSHPIIGG
-330 LVSGHPMI
+330 
-338 RGQLKAAL
+338 RLKAAL

-352 EEKLSGYKLQGDGK
+352 EEKLSGHKYQGEGK
-366 YSDVPLSQKDEVG
+366 YSDVPLSQKDEVE

-392 EILDEVAK
+392 EILDEVSEAG
-400 SSGDITSVLTAIA
+400 GDITSVLTAIA

-421 QATVDQ
+421 RATLDQ
-427 YNAITGSIKTFNM
+427 YDAITGSIKTFNM
-440 MLSGGDGNVFFNID
+440 MLSGGDGNVFFNVD
-454 DIENK
+454 DIEKK
-459 IDDGTLHSLLSI
+459 IEDGTLQSLLSI

-480 SFDYSS
+480 SFDYSN

-492 PMSGTIEIK
+492 PMSGKIEIK
-501 SIWSVETYGKA
+501 SIWSVETYGKS
-512 VTLRG
+512 VTLRD

>member
-16 IWAGDLRSDA
+16 IWSD
-26 KDSRSDAKDSRS
+26 STRYDAESESYVSVRP
-38 DAKDLRSDWLK
+38 DWLK
-49 GEIDPSCLK
+49 GEIDPNCLK
-58 NIAWT
+58 KIAWQ
-63 FEEVLTSATNQYGEA
+63 FEEVLTSATDQYGKA

-136 PVSEDLLKEAFLIAP
+136 PVSEDLLKEAFMIAP

-166 PISTGGL
+166 PISAGGL

-202 SPGIEDSK
+202 SPAIKDSK
-210 YGGLLAIGDGTTIP
+210 YKGLLSIDDGTTIP

-237 AMALKDEISS
+237 VSGALKDDISN

-271 KAAAV
+271 EAAAV

-284 KRQSDAYEKVDE
+284 KRQSDAYEKADE
-296 NIAELYEKGDDNG
+296 NVAELYEKGDDKG

-315 FTGKR
+315 FAGKR
-320 APNSFKGGQS
+320 APDSFKDTHMIIGG
-330 LVSGHPMI
+330 
-338 RGQLKAAL
+338 RLKAAL

-352 EEKLSGYKLQGDGK
+352 EEKLSGFEYQGQGK
-366 YSDVPLSQKDEVG
+366 YSDVPLSQKDEVK

-392 EILDEVAK
+392 EVLNKVAE
-400 SSGDITSVLTAIA
+400 SGGDITGVLTAIA

-421 QATVDQ
+421 RATLDQ
-427 YNAITGSIKTFNM
+427 YKTISGSIKTFNM
-440 MLSGGDGNVFFNID
+440 MLSGGDGNIFFNVD
-454 DIENK
+454 DIGKK

-501 SIWSVETYGKA
+501 SIWSVETYSQS

>member
-16 IWAGDLRSDA
+16 IWSNSTRYDA
-26 KDSRSDAKDSRS
+26 ESKSSVSVRP
-38 DAKDLRSDWLK
+38 DWLK

-63 FEEVLTSATNQYGEA
+63 FEEVLTSATDQYGEA

-136 PVSEDLLKEAFLIAP
+136 PVSEDLLKEAFMIAP

-202 SPGIEDSK
+202 SPAIKDSK
-210 YGGLLAIGDGTTIP
+210 YEGLLSIDDGTTIP

-237 AMALKDEISS
+237 VGALKDDTSN
-247 SNITIKGAVDEFVKA
+247 SNITIKGAVDGFVKA

-276 QVKIDKEL
+276 QVEIDKEL
-284 KRQSDAYEKVDE
+284 KRQSDAYEKADE
-296 NIAELYEKGDDNG
+296 NVAELYEKGDDKG

-315 FTGKR
+315 FAGKR
-320 APNSFKGGQS
+320 APDSYGGT
-330 LVSGHPMI
+330 HPI
-338 RGQLKAAL
+338 IGGRLKAAL

-352 EEKLSGYKLQGDGK
+352 EEKLSGYEYQGDGK
-366 YSDVPLSQKDEVG
+366 YSDVPLSQKDEVE
-379 DKYTDKSLYHEKA
+379 DKYTDKSLYYEKA

-400 SSGDITSVLTAIA
+400 AGGDITGILTAIA

-421 QATVDQ
+421 RATLDQ
-427 YNAITGSIKTFNM
+427 YNAISGSIKTFNM
-440 MLSGGDGNVFFNID
+440 MLSGGDGNIFFNVD
-454 DIENK
+454 DIGKK

-501 SIWSVETYGKA
+501 SIWSVETYSQS

>member
-16 IWAGDLRSDA
+16 IWSD
-26 KDSRSDAKDSRS
+26 STRYDAESESYVSVRP
-38 DAKDLRSDWLK
+38 DWLK
-49 GEIDPSCLK
+49 GEIDPNCLK
-58 NIAWT
+58 RIAWQ
-63 FEEVLTSATNQYGEA
+63 FEEVLTSATDQYGKA

-136 PVSEDLLKEAFLIAP
+136 DVSDDILREAFMIAP
-151 KYNIPARSAVPKVQI
+151 EYNIPARSAVPKVQI
-166 PISTGGL
+166 PISAGGL

-196 NIMASL
+196 NIMNSL
-202 SPGIEDSK
+202 SPAITNSEK
-210 YGGLLAIGDGTTIP
+210 YPGLLSIGGSNTIP

-237 AMALKDEISS
+237 VNALKDEISS
-247 SNITIKGAVDEFVKA
+247 SNITIKGAVNEFVKA

-271 KAAAV
+271 EAAAV

-296 NIAELYEKGDDNG
+296 NVAELYEKGDDRG

-315 FTGKR
+315 FAGKKD
-320 APNSFKGGQS
+320 PDDYGGY
-330 LVSGHPMI
+330 HPI
-338 RGQLKAAL
+338 IGGRLKAAL

-352 EEKLSGYKLQGDGK
+352 EKKLSGYEYQGDGK
-366 YSDVPLSQKDEVG
+366 YSDVPLSQKDEVK

-392 EILDEVAK
+392 EVLDKVAE
-400 SSGDITSVLTAIA
+400 SGGDITGVLTAIA

-421 QATVDQ
+421 QATVAQ
-427 YNAITGSIKTFNM
+427 YNKISGAIKTFNM
-440 MLSGGDGNVFFNID
+440 MLSGGDGNIFFNID
-454 DIENK
+454 DIGKK
-459 IDDGTLHSLLSI
+459 IDDGTLSSLLSI
-471 RGIPTKVEA
+471 SGIPTKVEA

-492 PMSGTIEIK
+492 PMSGMIEIK
-501 SIWSVETYGKA
+501 SIWSVETYGKS

>member
-16 IWAGDLRSDA
+16 IWSNSTRYDA
-26 KDSRSDAKDSRS
+26 ESKSSVSVRP
-38 DAKDLRSDWLK
+38 DWLK
-49 GEIDPSCLK
+49 GEIDPNCLK
-58 NIAWT
+58 RIAWT
-63 FEEVLTSATNQYGEA
+63 FEEVLTSATDQYGKA

-136 PVSEDLLKEAFLIAP
+136 PVSGDLLKEAFMIAP

-202 SPGIEDSK
+202 SPAIKDSK
-210 YGGLLAIGDGTTIP
+210 YEGLLSIDDGTTIP

-237 AMALKDEISS
+237 VGALKDDTSN
-247 SNITIKGAVDEFVKA
+247 SNITIKGAVDGFVKA

-276 QVKIDKEL
+276 QVEIDKEL
-284 KRQSDAYEKVDE
+284 KRQSDAYEKADE
-296 NIAELYEKGDDNG
+296 NVAELYEKGDDKG

-315 FTGKR
+315 FAGKR
-320 APNSFKGGQS
+320 APDSYGGT
-330 LVSGHPMI
+330 HPI
-338 RGQLKAAL
+338 IGGRLKAAL

-352 EEKLSGYKLQGDGK
+352 EEKLSGYEHQGDGK
-366 YSDVPLSQKDEVG
+366 YSDVPLSQKDEVE
-379 DKYTDKSLYHEKA
+379 DKYTDKSLYYEKA
-392 EILDEVAK
+392 EILDEVAEAG
-400 SSGDITSVLTAIA
+400 GDITSVLTAIA

-421 QATVDQ
+421 RATLDQ
-427 YNAITGSIKTFNM
+427 YNAISGSIKTFNM
-440 MLSGGDGNVFFNID
+440 MLSGGDGNIFFNVD
-454 DIENK
+454 DIGKK

-501 SIWSVETYGKA
+501 SIWSVETYSQS

>member
-16 IWAGDLRSDA
+16 IWSD
-26 KDSRSDAKDSRS
+26 STRYDAESKSYVSVRP
-38 DAKDLRSDWLK
+38 DWLK

-63 FEEVLTSATNQYGEA
+63 FEEVLTSATDQYGKA

-136 PVSEDLLKEAFLIAP
+136 PVSEDLLKEAFMIAP

-166 PISTGGL
+166 PISAGGL
-173 KVCFSYGKA
+173 KICFSYGKA

-202 SPGIEDSK
+202 SPAITSSTE
-210 YGGLLAIGDGTTIP
+210 YPGLLNIDDGKTIP

-237 AMALKDEISS
+237 VNALKDDVSS
-247 SNITIKGAVDEFVKA
+247 SNITIKGAVNEFVKA

-271 KAAAV
+271 EAAAV

-296 NIAELYEKGDDNG
+296 NVAELYEKGDDMG

-315 FTGKR
+315 FAGKR
-320 APNSFKGGQS
+320 APDSYDGIHGIIGG
-330 LVSGHPMI
+330 
-338 RGQLKAAL
+338 RLKAAL

-352 EEKLSGYKLQGDGK
+352 EEKLSGFEYQGQGK
-366 YSDVPLSQKDEVG
+366 YSDVSLSQKDEVE

-392 EILDEVAK
+392 EVLDKVAE
-400 SSGDITSVLTAIA
+400 SGGDITGVLTAIA

-421 QATVDQ
+421 QATVAQ
-427 YNAITGSIKTFNM
+427 YNAISGAIKTFNM
-440 MLSGGDGNVFFNID
+440 MLSGGDGNIFFNID
-454 DIENK
+454 DIGKK
-459 IDDGTLHSLLSI
+459 IDNGTLSSLLSI

-492 PMSGTIEIK
+492 PMSGRIEIK
-501 SIWSVETYGKA
+501 SIWSVETYSKA

>member
-16 IWAGDLRSDA
+16 IWAE
-26 KDSRSDAKDSRS
+26 DS
-38 DAKDLRSDWLK
+38 RSDWLK

-136 PVSEDLLKEAFLIAP
+136 PVSEDLLKEAFMIAP

-166 PISTGGL
+166 PISAGGL

-202 SPGIEDSK
+202 SPEMKDSK
-210 YGGLLAIGDGTTIP
+210 YGGLLSIDNGTTIP

-237 AMALKDEISS
+237 ARALKDEISS
-247 SNITIKGAVDEFVKA
+247 SNITIKGAVDGFVKA

-276 QVKIDKEL
+276 QAEIDKEL
-284 KRQSDAYEKVDE
+284 KRQSDAYEKADE
-296 NIAELYEKGDDNG
+296 NVAELYEKGDDKG

-315 FTGKR
+315 FAGKR
-320 APNSFKGGQS
+320 APDSYGGT
-330 LVSGHPMI
+330 HPI
-338 RGQLKAAL
+338 IGGRLKAAL

-352 EEKLSGYKLQGDGK
+352 EEKLSGYEHQGDGK
-366 YSDVPLSQKDEVG
+366 YSDVPLSQKDEVE
-379 DKYTDKSLYHEKA
+379 DKYTDKSLYYEKA
-392 EILDEVAK
+392 EILDEVAEAG
-400 SSGDITSVLTAIA
+400 GDITGILTAIA

-421 QATVDQ
+421 RATLDQ
-427 YNAITGSIKTFNM
+427 YNAISGSIKTFNM
-440 MLSGGDGNVFFNID
+440 MLSGGDGNIFFNVD
-454 DIENK
+454 DIGKK

-480 SFDYSS
+480 SFDYSN

-492 PMSGTIEIK
+492 PMSGKIEIK
-501 SIWSVETYGKA
+501 SIWSVETYGDS

>member
-16 IWAGDLRSDA
+16 IWSNSTRYDA
-26 KDSRSDAKDSRS
+26 ESKSSVSVRP
-38 DAKDLRSDWLK
+38 DWLK

-63 FEEVLTSATNQYGEA
+63 FEEVLTSATDQYGEA

-136 PVSEDLLKEAFLIAP
+136 PVSEDLLKEAFMIAP

-202 SPGIEDSK
+202 SPAIKDSK
-210 YGGLLAIGDGTTIP
+210 YEGLLSIDDGTTIP

-237 AMALKDEISS
+237 VGALKDDTSN
-247 SNITIKGAVDEFVKA
+247 SNITIKGAVDGFVKA

-276 QVKIDKEL
+276 QVEIDKEL
-284 KRQSDAYEKVDE
+284 KRQSDAYEKADE
-296 NIAELYEKGDDNG
+296 NVAELYEKGDDKG

-315 FTGKR
+315 FAGKR
-320 APNSFKGGQS
+320 APDSYGGT
-330 LVSGHPMI
+330 HPI
-338 RGQLKAAL
+338 IGGRLKAAL

-352 EEKLSGYKLQGDGK
+352 EEKLSGYEHQGDGK
-366 YSDVPLSQKDEVG
+366 YSDVPLSQKDEVE
-379 DKYTDKSLYHEKA
+379 DKYTDKSLYYEKA
-392 EILDEVAK
+392 EILDEVAEAG
-400 SSGDITSVLTAIA
+400 GDITSVLTAIA

-421 QATVDQ
+421 RATLDQ
-427 YNAITGSIKTFNM
+427 YNAISGSIKTFNM
-440 MLSGGDGNVFFNID
+440 MLSGGDGNIFFNVD
-454 DIENK
+454 DIGKK

-501 SIWSVETYGKA
+501 SIWSVETYSQS